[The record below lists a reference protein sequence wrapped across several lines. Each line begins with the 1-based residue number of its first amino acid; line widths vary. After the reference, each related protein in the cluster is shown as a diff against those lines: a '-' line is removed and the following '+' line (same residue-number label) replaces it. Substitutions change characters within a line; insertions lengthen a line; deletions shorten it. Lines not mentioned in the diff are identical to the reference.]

1 MVLTARLPLG
11 AFPKHVSRE
20 PALNPVPA
28 REHPDAMSSSV
39 IVEAASTGVLQAAWN
54 VVMSVLLVVAEFA
67 AVALIVAPRAVFRKL
82 RAVARRLVRRVEQTF
97 GVVSG
102 EREPAHSS
110 GRRT

>member
-1 MVLTARLPLG
+1 M
-11 AFPKHVSRE
+11 S
-20 PALNPVPA
+20 NP
-28 REHPDAMSSSV
+28 V
-39 IVEAASTGVLQAAWN
+39 IVEAASTGVLQAVWN

-82 RAVARRLVRRVEQTF
+82 RAVARSLARRVGQSL
-97 GVVSG
+97 GVVPG